1 MTPAAHIAAAIEILD
16 LILSGGNAETSLT
29 RWGRSNR
36 FAGSGD
42 RNAIRDIVYDAL
54 RQKNSLTKRS
64 KKISG
69 RSWIIALLQKSEV
82 NLDEYFGTS
91 RYSPPKIKKWELDLL
106 PLENE
111 SDLHDIPDWLWPK
124 WKATL
129 GRKANE
135 VANTLKERA
144 NIFLRVNITKF
155 ARKDAIQALQKDGI
169 ISKLHPTVSTALIVD
184 KGTRNIKNSEAYN
197 LGLVELQDAS
207 SQASILQLSTDQNGP
222 ILDYC
227 AGGGGKA
234 LALNAYLNKP
244 IFAYDANLLRM
255 KDLPKRASRLGA
267 DIRITKSNDLKNSYY
282 GLVFCDVP
290 CSGSG
295 TWRRDPEGKWSI
307 TLRDYQKLLS
317 IQENILTTA
326 AQLVRA
332 NGRLVYATCS
342 VLKDENKT
350 QIQKFLANSNEW
362 VFEQEKLFMPNE
374 LGDGFYY
381 ATLKKNKY
389 SDEN

>member
-16 LILSGGNAETSLT
+16 LILAGERAETSLT
-29 RWGRSNR
+29 KWGRSNR

-42 RNAIRDIVYDAL
+42 RNSIRDIVYDAL

-69 RSWIIALLQKSEV
+69 RSWIIALLKKSEV
-82 NLDEYFGTS
+82 NFDDYFGS
-91 RYSPPKIKKWELDLL
+91 SKYSPPKIKEWELDLL
-106 PLENE
+106 PIEND

-124 WKATL
+124 WKASL
-129 GRKANE
+129 GRKASD

-144 NIFLRVNITKF
+144 NIFLRVNIAKC
-155 ARKDAIQALQKDGI
+155 ARKDAIEALQKNGI
-169 ISKLHPTVSTALIVD
+169 ISKVHPSVSTALIVD
-184 KGTRNIKNSEAYN
+184 EKTRNIKNSEAYN

-207 SQASILQLSTDQNGP
+207 SQASVLQLSTSQIGP

-227 AGGGGKA
+227 SGGGGKA
-234 LALNAYLNKP
+234 LALNAYLKKP
-244 IFAYDANLLRM
+244 IFAYDANFFRM
-255 KDLPKRASRLGA
+255 KDLPKRASRSGA
-267 DIRITKSNDLKNSYY
+267 DIRIIKSNDLKNCYY

-307 TLRDYQKLLS
+307 TLQNFQKLLS
-317 IQENILTTA
+317 LQKNILTNA
-326 AQLVRA
+326 AQLVKA

-342 VLKDENKT
+342 VINDENKI

-362 VFEQEKLFMPNE
+362 VFEKEKLILPNE
-374 LGDGFYY
+374 LGDGFYF
-381 ATLKKNKY
+381 AILKKNKY
-389 SDEN
+389 SEKN

>member
-16 LILSGGNAETSLT
+16 LILAGANVETSLT
-29 RWGRSNR
+29 KWGRSNR

-54 RQKNSLTKRS
+54 RQKNSLTRRS

-82 NLDEYFGTS
+82 DLDEYFGVS

-106 PLENE
+106 PIENDW
-111 SDLHDIPDWLWPK
+111 DLYDIPDWLWPK

-129 GRKANE
+129 GRKAND

-144 NIFLRVNITKF
+144 NIFLRVNITKC

-169 ISKLHPTVSTALIVD
+169 ISKLHPNVSTALIVD
-184 KGTRNIKNSEAYN
+184 EGTRNIKNSEAYN

-207 SQASILQLSTDQNGP
+207 SQASVLQLSNDQNGP

-244 IFAYDANLLRM
+244 IFAYDANLFRM
-255 KDLPKRASRLGA
+255 KDLPTRANRSGA
-267 DIRITKSNDLKNSYY
+267 DIRIIKSNDLKSSHY
-282 GLVFCDVP
+282 GLVFCDAP

-307 TLRDYQKLLS
+307 KLRDYKKLLS
-317 IQENILTTA
+317 LQENILRTA
-326 AQLVRA
+326 AQLVQA

-350 QIQKFLANSNEW
+350 QIQKFLVNSNEW
-362 VFEQEKLFMPNE
+362 VLEKEKLFMPNE
-374 LGDGFYY
+374 LGDGFYF
-381 ATLKKNKY
+381 ASLKKK
-389 SDEN
+389 

>member
-16 LILSGGNAETSLT
+16 LILAGESAETSLT

-82 NLDEYFGTS
+82 NFDKYFGAS

-106 PLENE
+106 PIEND

-129 GRKANE
+129 GRKAND
-135 VANTLKERA
+135 VANALKERA
-144 NIFLRVNITKF
+144 NIFLRVNITKC

-169 ISKLHPTVSTALIVD
+169 ISKLHPNVSTALIVG

-207 SQASILQLSTDQNGP
+207 SQASVLQLSTDQNGP

-244 IFAYDANLLRM
+244 IFAYDANLFRM
-255 KDLPKRASRLGA
+255 KDLPKRASRSGA
-267 DIRITKSNDLKNSYY
+267 DIRIIQSNELKNSYY
-282 GLVFCDVP
+282 GLVFCDAP

-317 IQENILTTA
+317 LQENILTTA
-326 AQLVRA
+326 AQLVQS
-332 NGRLVYATCS
+332 NGRLVYTTCS

-350 QIQKFLANSNEW
+350 QIQKFLANSKEW
-362 VFEQEKLFMPNE
+362 VLEKEKLFMPNE
-374 LGDGFYY
+374 LGDGFYF

-389 SDEN
+389 YNKN